1 MSKWNI
7 LVNGFKNFLQL
18 EKNLSH
24 HSIVAYVSD
33 TQKLINYLDFC
44 MPEVEVS
51 DIDQQHIS
59 NFLKEIASLGVELTS
74 QSRIL
79 SGIRAF
85 FDYLYLEKIIV
96 KNPTQL
102 IESPK
107 LKRKIPQV
115 LSVDEIRLI
124 LSSFDMSE
132 PLHRRNKAMIEVLY
146 SSGLRVS
153 ELIQLKMTDFFP
165 EVGFLKIVGKN
176 NKERIVPIG
185 AEAIKQIVNYINH
198 DRPNYKPASK
208 SEENIIFLNRRGHR
222 LTRVMVFLIIKEA
235 VALANVNKTVS
246 PHTFRHSF
254 ATHLLEGGA
263 DLRAI
268 QDMLGHESITTT
280 EIYTHLDTDFL
291 RETILRFHP
300 RNKTIR

>member
-1 MSKWNI
+1 
-7 LVNGFKNFLQL
+7 
-18 EKNLSH
+18 
-24 HSIVAYVSD
+24 
-33 TQKLINYLDFC
+33 
-44 MPEVEVS
+44 
-51 DIDQQHIS
+51 
-59 NFLKEIASLGVELTS
+59 
-74 QSRIL
+74 SRIL

-115 LSVDEIRLI
+115 LSVNEIRLI